1 MSEKLCLKWND
12 FQENVTTAFGSLK
25 EDNKFTDVT
34 LACEDGQQIEAH
46 KVILAACSPFFENL
60 LNKNAKKHHHPL
72 IYMKGMKF
80 EDLHAIIDFL
90 YLGEANIFQES
101 LDSFLNIAEDLKLKG
116 LTGKGE
122 NSNEKFDTKS
132 KHPAAH
138 QPMNLTPLQKRQRQ
152 KIDRNTDNLTEQT
165 FPLQTFDEQKV
176 ALPNFLPGDLQRLDE
191 KVKSMMEVS
200 QSIIGK
206 HGERAKVCKVCGKE
220 GQSMAIRDHIEGHH
234 LEGVSLPCN
243 VCGRDFRSRSNL
255 RKHTCIPI

>member
-1 MSEKLCLKWND
+1 MSEKLCLRWND

-60 LNKNAKKHHHPL
+60 LNKNAKKHHSLL

-90 YLGEANIFQES
+90 YFGEANIFQDS
-101 LDSFLNIAEDLKLKG
+101 LGSFLNIAEDLKLKG

-122 NSNEKFDTKS
+122 NSNEKLDTKS
-132 KHPAAH
+132 THPSAH
-138 QPMNLTPLQKRQRQ
+138 QPMNLTPLQKGKSQ
-152 KIDRNTDNLTEQT
+152 KWKENSDYLTEQT

-176 ALPNFLPGDLQRLDE
+176 ALPNVAEILYPRYLN
-191 KVKSMMEVS
+191 
-200 QSIIGK
+200 I
-206 HGERAKVCKVCGKE
+206 
-220 GQSMAIRDHIEGHH
+220 
-234 LEGVSLPCN
+234 
-243 VCGRDFRSRSNL
+243 
-255 RKHTCIPI
+255 